1 MHIGVPRLIGRHV
14 TAEARHTFPRVQET
28 QVVIDRGG
36 VDDPDALPLRLE
48 QLGQCDFRTDRVGIG
63 ADVLSLMVG
72 FGLVTLL
79 FLYTGGKTRRWEGA
93 VLLLGYLGYIWWL
106 VQ

>member
-1 MHIGVPRLIGRHV
+1 M
-14 TAEARHTFPRVQET
+14 EHTLHSTFSVLGPA
-28 QVVIDRGG
+28 
-36 VDDPDALPLRLE
+36 ALAAPIAS
-48 QLGQCDFRTDRVGIG
+48 VGIG